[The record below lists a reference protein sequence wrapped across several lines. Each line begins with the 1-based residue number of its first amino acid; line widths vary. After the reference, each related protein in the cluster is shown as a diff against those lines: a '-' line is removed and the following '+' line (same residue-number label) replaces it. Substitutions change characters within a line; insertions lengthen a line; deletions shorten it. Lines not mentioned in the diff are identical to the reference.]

1 MLQHIVKQNIIPI
14 GIFSM
19 SEKQG
24 GQQGGQHEIGLNPVQ
39 AAASFFTML
48 TVTAEPGIS

>member
-19 SEKQG
+19 SEK
-24 GQQGGQHEIGLNPVQ
+24 QGGQHEIGLNPVQ